1 MRQSTGYPLAT
12 NPVIEHF
19 NTFSREVN
27 FDLEC
32 CIDKMVSFL
41 AVAITSHW
49 AIDLVETLLQSYPR
63 EAKADFIITRVR
75 GSIKNIVW
83 RSYRKT
89 IRGEN
94 YS

>member
-1 MRQSTGYPLAT
+1 MRRSKYGLQSGTER
-12 NPVIEHF
+12 VF
-19 NTFSREVN
+19 F
-27 FDLEC
+27 FFC
-32 CIDKMVSFL
+32 
-41 AVAITSHW
+41 SHW

-63 EAKADFIITRVR
+63 EAKADFIITGVR

-89 IRGEN
+89 MRGEN